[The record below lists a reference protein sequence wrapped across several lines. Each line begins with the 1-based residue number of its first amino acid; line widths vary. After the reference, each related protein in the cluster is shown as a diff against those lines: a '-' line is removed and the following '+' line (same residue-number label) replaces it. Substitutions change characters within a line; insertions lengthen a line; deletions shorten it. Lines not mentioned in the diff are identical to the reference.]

1 VREVRKYR
9 YFFAAVL
16 TVVIFVLGVLFSNFV
31 DDARYNSLRDDI
43 NQDNV
48 ELESRQLQLNY
59 LQSDNVKS
67 CGALEAGLRDIVEGY
82 NSRLSDLQSYQ
93 ERSFFKKDEFR
104 TMQHSY
110 ILSGIRYWMFAQE
123 LREECGYDADT
134 VLFFTEGV
142 GNDQDCSECGSM
154 GEQLTI
160 LKRQY
165 GERLLVFTVPTTID
179 DGMVNMLEGQY
190 NITERPTIII
200 NGNESQK
207 IEGMRSRNYVERHL
221 TVSGGDN

>member
-1 VREVRKYR
+1 MREVRKYR

-16 TVVIFVLGVLFSNFV
+16 TVIIFLLGVFFSNFV
-31 DDARYNSLRDDI
+31 DDTRYSSLRNEI

-67 CGALEAGLRDIVEGY
+67 CGALKAGLRDIVQGY
-82 NSRLSDLQSYQ
+82 NNRLSNLQNYQ
-93 ERSFFKKDEFR
+93 ERSFFKQEEFG
-104 TMQHSY
+104 TMKQSY

-123 LREECGYDADT
+123 LRQECDYNADT
-134 VLFFTEGV
+134 VLFFTEGI
-142 GNDQDCSECGSM
+142 GDNQDCPDCGSM
-154 GEQLTI
+154 GEKLTI
-160 LKRQY
+160 LKRKY
-165 GERLLVFTVPTTID
+165 GESLLVFTVPTNIE
-179 DGMVNMLEGQY
+179 DGMVDMLEGQY

-207 IEGMRSRNYVERHL
+207 IEGLRSRNYLERQL
-221 TVSGGDN
+221 TVSGGEN

>member
-1 VREVRKYR
+1 MREVRKYR

-16 TVVIFVLGVLFSNFV
+16 TVIIFLLGVLFSNFV
-31 DDARYNSLRDDI
+31 DDTRYSSLKNDI

-67 CGALEAGLRDIVEGY
+67 CGALEAGLRDIVQGY
-82 NSRLSDLQSYQ
+82 NNRLSNLQNYQ
-93 ERSFFKKDEFR
+93 KRSFFKQEEFG
-104 TMQHSY
+104 TMKHSY

-123 LREECGYDADT
+123 LRQKCDYNADT
-134 VLFFTEGV
+134 VLFFTKGI
-142 GNDQDCSECGSM
+142 GNDQNCPDCGSM

-160 LKRQY
+160 LKRKY
-165 GERLLVFTVPTTID
+165 GESLLVFTVPTNIE
-179 DGMVNMLEGQY
+179 DGMVDMLEGQY

-207 IEGMRSRNYVERHL
+207 IEGLRSRNYVERQL
-221 TVSGGDN
+221 TVSSGEN